1 MIPAQ
6 DAAAGGDAMK
16 PPPAAELNPDAPS
29 GGTQP
34 IDAAARGVGLRQNLA
49 EVRERMRQACSAA
62 DRELDELTLIAV
74 TKFFP
79 VTDAA
84 LLAAAGV
91 GDLGESRDQE
101 ASAKVAD
108 FGGLSE
114 VKVRWHF
121 IGRLQSNKARSVAR
135 YADVVHSV
143 DRLDL
148 AKALDS
154 GVRRAGREPLA
165 VLVQLSLD
173 ADPERGGSA
182 ATELERLADQVAGL
196 NSLKLA
202 GVMAIAPLDV
212 EADHAYGQLEE
223 VAGRVRVSH
232 PEARMIS
239 AGMSNDLEA
248 AVRHGATH
256 VRIGTALLGRR
267 ATPFR

>member
-1 MIPAQ
+1 
-6 DAAAGGDAMK
+6 MK
-16 PPPAAELNPDAPS
+16 PPPAAELN
-29 GGTQP
+29 GGGADPELGDT
-34 IDAAARGVGLRQNLA
+34 AARGAELRQHLA
-49 EVRERMRQACSAA
+49 EVRERMRRACRAA
-62 DRELDELTLIAV
+62 GREEDELTLIAV

-79 VTDAA
+79 VTDAV
-84 LLAAAGV
+84 LLAGAGV

-101 ASAKVAD
+101 ASVKVAE
-108 FGGLSE
+108 FGGLSP

-143 DRLDL
+143 DRLEL
-148 AKALDS
+148 AKALDN
-154 GVRRAGREPLA
+154 GVRRAERKPLA

-182 ATELERLADQVAGL
+182 TAELERLADEVAGL
-196 NSLKLA
+196 DSLKLA

-212 EADHAYGQLEE
+212 EADTAFGQLEE